1 MVTTSK
7 GRGEATKEWE
17 EERQQKKWPDSR
29 PQLSEKSVAVVYYLS
44 RNGHLEHPHFMEVPL
59 SSSDGLYLKDVIN
72 RVSALRGRGFAG
84 LFSWSAKRSYKN
96 GYVWHDLT
104 EEDFI
109 HPVHG
114 NEYVLK
120 GTELLNIGPVSCSEN
135 SVGTASST
143 SNTGKILETSK
154 SSRGNFDFSAPL
166 MRSQK
171 KNWGS
176 LELKEYNVYRA
187 KLMEPDNKTGNNF
200 TNVNQSTDASTQT
213 EEKRYRRR
221 EITYPPANLTV
232 ENKTIELMRDG
243 YSPPPTSSP
252 ETLET
257 LVRRYNG
264 RIVGDQY
271 LMASNVRGKTSAV
284 LMHLISCG
292 SIAVKGQRVA
302 VVPQHGAR
310 LTKGSHS
317 PIGGSCRLSGGAKVV
332 VEKEYFSGSLLEAKE
347 DEQIAAVLKRC
358 SSYNAER
365 GMKMELAKETERVH
379 SRCMPRNSKP
389 RKEGS
394 NGSTYLPP
402 ITRSS
407 TQGSKRFNT

>member
-1 MVTTSK
+1 MFIIILLHGLSLNS
-7 GRGEATKEWE
+7 EASFLI
-17 EERQQKKWPDSR
+17 RICY
-29 PQLSEKSVAVVYYLS
+29 LLLLAVYYLS
-44 RNGHLEHPHFMEVPL
+44 AIL
-59 SSSDGLYLKDVIN
+59 SKLKASVLILN
-72 RVSALRGRGFAG
+72 
-84 LFSWSAKRSYKN
+84 RSYKN

-120 GTELLNIGPVSCSEN
+120 GTELLNLGPVSCSEN

-143 SNTGKILETSK
+143 SSTGKILETSK
-154 SSRGNFDFSAPL
+154 SNQGDFNFSAPL

-200 TNVNQSTDASTQT
+200 SNVHQSMDASTQT

-232 ENKTIELMRDG
+232 ENKTIELMRDE

-264 RIVGDQY
+264 QILGDQY
-271 LMASNVRGKTSAV
+271 LMAGNVRGKTSAV

-332 VEKEYFSGSLLEAKE
+332 VEKEYFSGSLLETKE

-365 GMKMELAKETERVH
+365 YIVH
-379 SRCMPRNSKP
+379 SLVQLLVYYVLNFLSV
-389 RKEGS
+389 
-394 NGSTYLPP
+394 LLLF
-402 ITRSS
+402 ITRLESEI
-407 TQGSKRFNT
+407 TVQPYVGY